1 MQCKLAGERSEP
13 GEHDREKYKGWLVVI
28 SSDVAN
34 MFAVVYC
41 SKWPGLASDDQRVLR
56 KNELF

>member
-34 MFAVVYC
+34 MFEIGRAHV
-41 SKWPGLASDDQRVLR
+41 
-56 KNELF
+56 